1 MIVKMKKVTILCRAV
16 DRDTTLDELQQIG
29 VVHLSHVREPSGES
43 LEDARHRLRDI
54 KNAVSVL
61 KGHPDVKTDAKGFD
75 FSSLSPELFV
85 ERTLT
90 TAKRIKD
97 REEELGFWKR
107 ERERLE
113 PFGDFDPSAVKAL
126 ADRGIALKIYRAMHK
141 QFDKIAGNFA
151 IEEISRDKHLVYF
164 AAVAEGEI
172 SILAEEIPIPDHT
185 FSTVLRHISELETG
199 IDQDRTELTELKKH
213 IYSIQGYMD
222 STDDTVSFLEAQTG
236 LGASGSL
243 AYLRGYCPAGEVEK
257 LRIAAGRYGWGLLV
271 EDIGPEDNVP
281 TKIENPR
288 WVQPIKPVLQFIG
301 VVPGYDEVD
310 ISTVFLLFF
319 SLFFAMIV
327 GDAGYG
333 LIFLTL
339 TYLGRRKYPDKP
351 QLIFTLLYVMSIGTI
366 LWGVLTGQYFGI
378 TDLLPAPLEILKI
391 TWLTDQDNIMFLCF
405 LIGAIHLTIAHGWNV
420 IRYINTTLSLAHLG
434 WIMTTWTMFFLA
446 RNMVIG
452 HDFPSIMYYVLLAG
466 VVLIVLFMTPVR
478 RIKSEWFNHVM
489 LPLNLVSNFVDV
501 ISYVRLFAVGMAT
514 YAVANAF
521 NEIAVQIGF
530 GNVVAGLGAALLLF
544 FAHTLNILLAIMG
557 VLVHGI
563 RLNTLEFAN
572 HLGMQ
577 WTGKSYRPFSR
588 KGIKADTEKVSGV

>member
-16 DRDTTLDELQQIG
+16 DRDTTLDELQRIG

-43 LEDARHRLRDI
+43 LEVARHRLRDI
-54 KNAVSVL
+54 KNTVSLL
-61 KGHPDVKTDAKGFD
+61 KGHPNVKTDTEETD
-75 FSSLSPELFV
+75 YSSLSPELFV
-85 ERTLT
+85 EHTLAR
-90 TAKRIKD
+90 AKRIKD
-97 REEELGFWKR
+97 QEEELGFWKR

-113 PFGDFDPSAVKAL
+113 PFGAFDPSTVKAL
-126 ADRGIALKIYRAMHK
+126 ADRDITLKLYKAMHK
-141 QFDKIAGNFA
+141 QFEKITGNFA
-151 IEEISRDKHLVYF
+151 IEEISRDKHYVYF
-164 AAVAEGEI
+164 AAVAEGEF
-172 SILAEEIPIPDHT
+172 SIPAEDVPIPDHSL
-185 FSTVLRHISELETG
+185 STVLQHISDLETR
-199 IDQDRTELTELKKH
+199 IDQDRAELTELKKH
-213 IYSIQGYMD
+213 IDSIQGYMD
-222 STDDTVSFLEAQTG
+222 STDDAVSFLEAQTG
-236 LGASGSL
+236 LGSSGSL
-243 AYLRGYCPAGEVEK
+243 AYLRGYCPTGEVEK

-271 EDIGPEDNVP
+271 EDVGPEDYVP

-288 WVQPIKPVLQFIG
+288 WVQPIKPVLHFIG

-333 LIFLTL
+333 MLFLTL

-366 LWGVLTGQYFGI
+366 LWGILTGQYFGI
-378 TDLLPAPLEILKI
+378 TDLLPAPLEVLKI

-420 IRYINTTLSLAHLG
+420 IRYLNTTLSLAHLG

-452 HDFPSIMYYVLLAG
+452 HDFPPVMYYVLLVG

-501 ISYVRLFAVGMAT
+501 ISYIRLFAVGMAT

-530 GNVVAGLGAALLLF
+530 GNVIAGLGAALLLF

-588 KGIKADTEKVSGV
+588 KGDRSS